1 MPDEISQMVKP
12 ANEEQFTAEVKKVM
26 SYVHGI
32 DPAKVRCLSFCIIE
46 RDPTADDPN
55 RVKAS
60 HLVLGSQAQMAA
72 MLASTYSA
80 IGRTFDSAK
89 ERDEVPKEKLQ

>member
-1 MPDEISQMVKP
+1 MTDEISHMARP
-12 ANEEQFTAEVKKVM
+12 GNEEQFTAEVQKAI
-26 SYVHGI
+26 SYVRAL
-32 DPAKVRCLSFCIIE
+32 DPSKVRCLSFCIIE
-46 RDPTADDPN
+46 RAPTDGDEH

-60 HLVLGSQAQMAA
+60 HIVLGSQAQMAA